1 MGRLL
6 QNFTSLKAQAV
17 GSSSISSWSST
28 LKNLCESLSVVESDW
43 NPAKRI
49 KEVWFPSP
57 FDTGRAGEGWGGSG
71 VLGTEGVG
79 YTGLQALVKTE
90 ASSTFGHLILD
101 STFFKDR
108 SSLLFRKQSLAALK
122 QELLGTLL
130 SKYSMR
136 IPRRRES

>member
-1 MGRLL
+1 MTSRWYFPGNMGRLL

-101 STFFKDR
+101 STFFKD
-108 SSLLFRKQSLAALK
+108 LCVLH
-122 QELLGTLL
+122 GTLNMYVDSL
-130 SKYSMR
+130 GIK
-136 IPRRRES
+136 